1 MEFMSNITCPLC
13 GSPIKQRGFFGQ
25 GKPFCVQ
32 CGWNLERAESSLRE
46 KARVPQFILVAFA
59 IMAIGLFWVS
69 SNANRGDHLFPALPI
84 LAIFVLAGGIPLWSY
99 LSTKR
104 AIGLA
109 RSSAPVQGVQG
120 QPLPDA
126 FLQRIQFLP
135 RPRRVRFRFPGAS
148 VVIVVFAFAFLIA
161 ILFFGVARSGAPL
174 APKNATPVSPVI
186 FLGAIVFVG
195 LVVGIVIIPALLKE
209 KRNRPLFQDGE
220 VAAARVLA
228 QRTVAQGKT
237 SYSQIDYEFRASD
250 GQTVRN
256 SERDLSR
263 KVFEDMLIPVFY
275 DPANPSRCA
284 ALCASYSKLP
294 DAEG

>member
-25 GKPFCVQ
+25 GKPFCIQ
-32 CGWNLERAESSLRE
+32 CGWNLERAENSLKE
-46 KARVPQFILVAFA
+46 KSRVSQFILVAFA
-59 IMAIGLFWVS
+59 VLAIGLFWVTS
-69 SNANRGDHLFPALPI
+69 SIDRGKHPVTALPI
-84 LAIFVLAGGIPLWSY
+84 LAIFVLAGGLPLWSY

-104 AIGLA
+104 AIALA
-109 RSSAPVQGVQG
+109 RATPSVQGVQV
-120 QPLPDA
+120 QPVPDA
-126 FLQRIQFLP
+126 FLQRIQSLP
-135 RPRRVRFRFPGAS
+135 RPRRVRFRFPGARAG
-148 VVIVVFAFAFLIA
+148 IVVFAFA
-161 ILFFGVARSGAPL
+161 ILFGIMFFATARSGAPVG
-174 APKNATPVSPVI
+174 PRNATPLPYVFFVGP
-186 FLGAIVFVG
+186 IVFVG

-228 QRTVAQGKT
+228 QRTVAQGKS

-250 GQTVRN
+250 GQTIRN
-256 SERDLSR
+256 SERDLSQ

-275 DPANPSRCA
+275 DPREPSRCA

>member
-1 MEFMSNITCPLC
+1 MSNITCPLC

-69 SNANRGDHLFPALPI
+69 SKANRGDHLFPALPI
-84 LAIFVLAGGIPLWSY
+84 LAIFAFAGGIPLWSY

-126 FLQRIQFLP
+126 FLQRIQSLP
-135 RPRRVRFRFPGAS
+135 RPRRVRFRFPGNS
-148 VVIVVFAFAFLIA
+148 VVVFVFVAAMLFGIMFFAT
-161 ILFFGVARSGAPL
+161 ARVRPPGGARDT
-174 APKNATPVSPVI
+174 APFPHVI
-186 FLGAIVFVG
+186 FIGPIVFVVLILG
-195 LVVGIVIIPALLKE
+195 LVIIPALLKE
-209 KRNRPLFQDGE
+209 RRNRPLFQDGE

-228 QRTVAQGKT
+228 QRTVAQGKS

-250 GQTVRN
+250 GRTIRN

-263 KVFEDMLIPVFY
+263 KIFEDMLIPVFY
-275 DPANPSRCA
+275 DPVNPSRCV

-294 DAEG
+294 DAEE

>member
-1 MEFMSNITCPLC
+1 MRNITCPLC

-32 CGWNLERAESSLRE
+32 CGWNLERAESSLKE
-46 KARVPQFILVAFA
+46 KSRASQFILVAFA

-69 SNANRGDHLFPALPI
+69 SSAGRGRRPIAALPI
-84 LAIFVLAGGIPLWSY
+84 LVIFALAGGLPLWSY

-104 AIGLA
+104 AIALA
-109 RSSAPVQGVQG
+109 KSTSPTQGVQA
-120 QPLPDA
+120 QPIPDA
-126 FLQRIQFLP
+126 FLQRIQSLP

-148 VVIVVFAFAFLIA
+148 AGIVVVALAMLSGIMFFAT
-161 ILFFGVARSGAPL
+161 ARVKPPVGPRD
-174 APKNATPVSPVI
+174 ATPVPPVI
-186 FLGAIVFVG
+186 FLGPIAFVA
-195 LVVGIVIIPALLKE
+195 LVAGIAIIPAVLKE
-209 KRNRPLFQDGE
+209 KRNRPLFQEGE

-228 QRTVAQGKT
+228 QRTVAQGKS
-237 SYSQIDYEFRASD
+237 SYSQIDYEFRAAD
-250 GQTVRN
+250 GQTIRN

-275 DPANPSRCA
+275 DPREPSRCA

>member
-1 MEFMSNITCPLC
+1 MSNITCPLC

-32 CGWNLERAESSLRE
+32 CGWNLERAETSLRE
-46 KARVPQFILVAFA
+46 KARVPLFIFVAFA
-59 IMAIGLFWVS
+59 IMAIGFSWVAS
-69 SNANRGDHLFPALPI
+69 STGRGDHLLPALPI
-84 LAIFVLAGGIPLWSY
+84 VAVFVLAGGLPLWSY
-99 LSTKR
+99 FSTKR
-104 AIGLA
+104 AIAFA
-109 RSSAPVQGVQG
+109 RATFSVQGAQA
-120 QPLPDA
+120 QPVPDA
-126 FLQRIQFLP
+126 FLQRIQSLP
-135 RPRRVRFRFPGAS
+135 RPRRVRFRFPGAPAA
-148 VVIVVFAFAFLIA
+148 IAVFALAMLFAIV
-161 ILFFGVARSGAPL
+161 IFGMTSAKAPRGTGGAAPVPL
-174 APKNATPVSPVI
+174 AF
-186 FLGAIVFVG
+186 FLGPIVFLG
-195 LVVGIVIIPALLKE
+195 LIVGIVIIPALLKE

-250 GQTVRN
+250 GQTIRN

-275 DPANPSRCA
+275 DPVNPPRCA

>member
-1 MEFMSNITCPLC
+1 MTYITCPLC

-46 KARVPQFILVAFA
+46 KSRVPLFIFLAFA
-59 IMAIGLFWVS
+59 ILAVGLVWVT
-69 SNANRGDHLFPALPI
+69 SNAHGGIQPVPSLAI
-84 LAIFVLAGGIPLWSY
+84 LAVFALAGGLPLWGYYSA
-99 LSTKR
+99 KR
-104 AIGLA
+104 AISLA
-109 RSSAPVQGVQG
+109 KAALSLQGAQT
-120 QPLPDA
+120 QPIPDA
-126 FLQRIQFLP
+126 FLQGIQSLP
-135 RPRRVRFRFPGAS
+135 RPRRVRFRLPEAGLA
-148 VVIVVFAFAFLIA
+148 VIVLAPVILSG
-161 ILFFGVARSGAPL
+161 ILFFATARVGPL
-174 APKNATPVSPVI
+174 AGHGDATPVPYEI
-186 FLGAIVFVG
+186 FLAPIVFVV
-195 LVVGIVIIPALLKE
+195 LVVGIVIIPALLKA

-228 QRTVAQGKT
+228 QRTVAQGKA

-250 GQTVRN
+250 GQTIRN

-275 DPANPSRCA
+275 DPREPSRCA

>member
-1 MEFMSNITCPLC
+1 MSNITCPLC

-32 CGWNLERAESSLRE
+32 CGWNLERAESSLKE
-46 KARVPQFILVAFA
+46 KSRASQFILVAFA

-69 SNANRGDHLFPALPI
+69 SSAGQGKHPFTALPI
-84 LAIFVLAGGIPLWSY
+84 LAFFVLAGGLPLWSY

-104 AIGLA
+104 AIALA
-109 RSSAPVQGVQG
+109 RATPSVQGVQV
-120 QPLPDA
+120 QPVPDT
-126 FLQRIQFLP
+126 FLQRIQSLP
-135 RPRRVRFRFPGAS
+135 RPRRVRFSFPGARAG
-148 VVIVVFAFAFLIA
+148 IVVFAFA
-161 ILFFGVARSGAPL
+161 ILFGIMFFATARSRAPVGPRDAMPL
-174 APKNATPVSPVI
+174 PYI
-186 FLGAIVFVG
+186 FFVGPIVFVG
-195 LVVGIVIIPALLKE
+195 LVVGIAIIPAVLKE
-209 KRNRPLFQDGE
+209 KRNRPLFQVGE

-228 QRTVAQGKT
+228 QRTVAQGKS

-250 GQTVRN
+250 GQTIRN
-256 SERDLSR
+256 SERDMSQ

-275 DPANPSRCA
+275 DPREPSRCA